1 MVTVNYT
8 ASACGFWW
16 WVSVGFVCGLG
27 YFFWFCG
34 FCSVVWWFWGV
45 GLVCL
50 VDLVHGAEFFFEVF

>member
-27 YFFWFCG
+27 YFFG
-34 FCSVVWWFWGV
+34 FCSVVGWVWGV
-45 GLVCL
+45 GLA
-50 VDLVHGAEFFFEVF
+50 DLVHGAEFFFEVF

>member
-27 YFFWFCG
+27 YFFGFWF
-34 FCSVVWWFWGV
+34 VVWWVWGV
-45 GLVCL
+45 GLA
-50 VDLVHGAEFFFEVF
+50 DLVYGAEFFFEVF